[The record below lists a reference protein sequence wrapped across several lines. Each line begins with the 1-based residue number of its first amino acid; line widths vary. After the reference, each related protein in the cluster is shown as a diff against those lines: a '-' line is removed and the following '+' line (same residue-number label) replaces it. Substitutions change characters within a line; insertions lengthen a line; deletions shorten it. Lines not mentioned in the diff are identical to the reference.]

1 MKIAK
6 KLVALASGLAL
17 SSLVAAGPYYE
28 SAKISS
34 MLFSADEP
42 AMRLSGDIAPT
53 NCDSG
58 KSGWLYFKGTLQQK
72 KDLFDFALSMAEK
85 GLTVTVYTN
94 SDSRRCQ
101 VFNIQVAGFDK

>member
-1 MKIAK
+1 MKIVK
-6 KLVALASGLAL
+6 KIAAITSGLVL

-28 SAKISS
+28 TAKVSS
-34 MLFSADEP
+34 LLFSADEP

-72 KDLFDFALSMAEK
+72 KDLFEFAFSMAEK
-85 GLTVTVYTN
+85 GLPVTVYTN